1 MKMDPQKEDRRIQR
15 TRKALQNALLEL
27 MVEKGYDAVTVQDV
41 IDRANVGRSTFYAH
55 FQDKDDLF
63 LQGFEI
69 LKEQIEEKLN
79 GSPISHTSPW
89 NLSLLLFEHVEG
101 QHLLYKALVG
111 NQAGNAA
118 MKQVQKFM
126 TGLVK
131 DHLSQ
136 NLPAKSS
143 SQITPEILAHFVVST
158 FLSLL
163 TWWLDTRSTKS
174 PAEMNEIF
182 RQLTQPGVEAV
193 FQLDVG

>member
-1 MKMDPQKEDRRIQR
+1 MKMENPKEDRRIQK
-15 TRKALQNALLEL
+15 TKKALQAAMLEL

-63 LQGFEI
+63 LKGFEL

-79 GSPISHTSPW
+79 GTPMTHTSPW
-89 NLSLLLFEHVEG
+89 NLSLMLFEHVRD
-101 QHLLYKALVG
+101 QHQLYNALVG

-118 MKQVQKFM
+118 MKQVQKSM
-126 TGLVK
+126 TALVGE
-131 DHLSQ
+131 HLAQ
-136 NLPAKSS
+136 NLPARKGG
-143 SQITPEILAHFVVST
+143 QITPELLAHFVVST

-163 TWWLDTRSTKS
+163 TWWLDTKS
-174 PAEMNEIF
+174 PKTPAEMNGIF

-193 FQLDVG
+193 FQLDAG